1 MIGLP
6 VAIPSNR
13 SRMALE
19 KENLGLSGL
28 ACPRCKEHLTKYEEE
43 MLLTYY
49 LIDHNC
55 GKEIYIEDAKVR
67 ILPRY
72 QHLLDL
78 NRAHNQPFW
87 YHATNISN
95 WPTNVTDKPD
105 DSWLAHIGSKESA
118 LDRAKSRDYTHMFKV
133 KIDPSANWSPYVT
146 DDWNEWPETGYD
158 LWKEVYQKFSE
169 VTRYVNRY
177 EIPGSISL
185 LVASDLIRVV
195 GCEQIKKATTE
206 ETHRD
211 TATRKPTVHC
221 A

>member
-1 MIGLP
+1 
-6 VAIPSNR
+6 
-13 SRMALE
+13 
-19 KENLGLSGL
+19 
-28 ACPRCKEHLTKYEEE
+28 
-43 MLLTYY
+43 
-49 LIDHNC
+49 
-55 GKEIYIEDAKVR
+55 
-67 ILPRY
+67 
-72 QHLLDL
+72 
-78 NRAHNQPFW
+78 
-87 YHATNISN
+87 
-95 WPTNVTDKPD
+95 
-105 DSWLAHIGSKESA
+105 
-118 LDRAKSRDYTHMFKV
+118 MFKV
-133 KIDPSANWSPYVT
+133 QIDPSANWSPYVT

-211 TATRKPTVHC
+211 TATRKPPVHC